1 MKTATTPQ
9 VAVSLQALTGAQ
21 FSGGVAE
28 VSSTTIPLVQV
39 LRAVAALLVLL
50 GHIQSHAIVAA
61 GADTPFGQQS
71 RLPGGLGV
79 DLFFAISGFIMVVS
93 SVRLFEQ
100 PGAWRIFL
108 LRRAVRL
115 VPLYWLATLA
125 FLPVVLWGS
134 RGHSVDLLAAL
145 GTALAFIPY
154 HALEP
159 GGLVAYPLLSLG
171 WTLNYEVLFYVLF
184 SAAIVLPMSRAVPV
198 VTFGLLLLVLA
209 GAWVEST
216 QTGLYFWTRPIVLE
230 FAFGAFIAWMWIR
243 NFRLTMPLSMLILLA
258 AVALVVVDPWGLR
271 AATAGTS
278 TPNDLVRVMGWG
290 LPAAAVL
297 AAAVLLEPSGRSTP
311 RSLSPLVTLGDW
323 SYALYLTHTF
333 ALIVVVNAWKLLE
346 LQSVFGA
353 LALAVVQV
361 AAAVIVA
368 GLVYRWFELPVT
380 TALRRRFC

>member
-1 MKTATTPQ
+1 
-9 VAVSLQALTGAQ
+9 
-21 FSGGVAE
+21 
-28 VSSTTIPLVQV
+28 
-39 LRAVAALLVLL
+39 
-50 GHIQSHAIVAA
+50 
-61 GADTPFGQQS
+61 
-71 RLPGGLGV
+71 
-79 DLFFAISGFIMVVS
+79 
-93 SVRLFEQ
+93 
-100 PGAWRIFL
+100 
-108 LRRAVRL
+108 
-115 VPLYWLATLA
+115 
-125 FLPVVLWGS
+125 
-134 RGHSVDLLAAL
+134 
-145 GTALAFIPY
+145 
-154 HALEP
+154 
-159 GGLVAYPLLSLG
+159 
-171 WTLNYEVLFYVLF
+171 LFYVLF
-184 SAAIVLPMSRAVPV
+184 SAAIVLPMSRALPV

-216 QTGLYFWTRPIVLE
+216 QTALYFWTRPIVLE
-230 FAFGAFIAWMWIR
+230 FAFGSFIAWMWIR
-243 NFRLTMPLSMLILLA
+243 NFRLTMSLSMLILLA
-258 AVALVVVDPWGLR
+258 AVALVVVDPWGLL

-297 AAAVLLEPSGRSTP
+297 AAAVLLVPSGRSTP

-333 ALIVVVNAWKLLE
+333 ALIVVVKAWKLLE